1 MSTSM
6 STGMD
11 TDHTVHAGTGT
22 ATLLIDAGNTRV
34 KWGWLQRDGSVAA
47 GTPYAHADSAAA
59 AQASASWRAAAP
71 VDKPVAIWLCNV
83 AGPAVDIALRA
94 QAAAAFA
101 HDAQWHPVASSAT
114 AAGMRNGY
122 RNPTQLGADRWV
134 SAIGARALWPGT
146 PLLVV
151 TAGTATTLDVITADG
166 MFRGGMILP
175 GLSLM
180 TRSLARGTA
189 QLPDVPAITPPLPA
203 WADNTQDA
211 IALGCLSAQCG
222 AIQLAWERLLAD
234 LASSTT
240 PTRPRCILSGGASD
254 VLAAA
259 LTLPYTQYD
268 NLVLAGL
275 AHLATHPATPPA
287 TFVGDPS
294 A

>member
-1 MSTSM
+1 M

-11 TDHTVHAGTGT
+11 TSTAGHTGIST

-34 KWGWLQRDGSVAA
+34 KWGWLQRDGSIAT
-47 GTPYAHADSAAA
+47 GTPHAHADSATAD
-59 AQASASWRAAAP
+59 QLSASWRATGPA
-71 VDKPVAIWLCNV
+71 DEPVAIWLCNV
-83 AGPAVDIALRA
+83 AGPAVETALRA
-94 QAAAAFA
+94 QATAAFA
-101 HDAQWHPVASSAT
+101 DDARWHPVAASVA

-122 RNPTQLGADRWV
+122 RNPMQLGADRWV
-134 SAIGARALWPGT
+134 SAIGARALWPDT

-151 TAGTATTLDVITADG
+151 TAGTATTLDVISADG
-166 MFRGGMILP
+166 VFRGGMILP

-180 TRSLARGTA
+180 THSLARGTA
-189 QLPDVPAITPPLPA
+189 QLPEVPVITPPLPA

-234 LASSTT
+234 LASGTT
-240 PTRPRCILSGGASD
+240 PATPRCILSGGASGA
-254 VLAAA
+254 LAAA
-259 LTLPYTQYD
+259 LTLPYTRHD

-275 AHLATHPATPPA
+275 AHLAAHA
-287 TFVGDPS
+287 GDPS